1 MDCASRRTKEN
12 ISEFLKDYM
21 KKNKVTIKQ
30 IADRISKD
38 DENYYSRLRHCLSS
52 KSTTEYSLDEIV
64 ALSEICNVSCHKLL
78 TGEKDENRLVRAD
91 LGLSE
96 TSCDYL
102 HALNQKRKKSPSEF
116 VKSKIIDLLLSG
128 KADPL
133 LDDLAK
139 FLFADFTKAYP
150 ISEGGMKWEE
160 IDGVGFG
167 GQNYTTVSVPVS
179 LFSYAILQAIT
190 DDLNKLKG
198 EVEE

>member
-12 ISEFLKDYM
+12 VSEFLKDYM
-21 KKNKVTIKQ
+21 KTTRVTIKQ

-38 DENYYSRLRHCLSS
+38 DENYYNRLRHCLSS

-78 TGEKDENRLVRAD
+78 TGNKDENRLIRAD

-96 TSCDYL
+96 TACDYL
-102 HALNQKRKKSPSEF
+102 HTLNQKRKESPSEF
-116 VKSKIIDLLLSG
+116 IKSKVVDLLLSG
-128 KADPL
+128 KADSL
-133 LDDLAK
+133 LDDLGK
-139 FLFADFTKAYP
+139 YLFADFSKGYP
-150 ISEGGMKWEE
+150 ISEGGLTWNE

-167 GQNYTTVSVPVS
+167 GQNYTTISVPVS